1 MIEILK
7 LQQLISKQN
16 VETAFERLDKQKNIN
31 TYDAV
36 IITTYL
42 LKDTLGLRKTLK
54 ILYGFG
60 LTHL

>member
-7 LQQLISKQN
+7 LQQILSKEN
-16 VETAFERLDKQKNIN
+16 IEVAFERLDKQKKIN